1 MNRGIWPLAL
11 AGVTLVAFDCGGREE
26 REGKP
31 AQHAR
36 TASAPAM
43 QVNWTAVE
51 QALGRSGAPQ
61 PGDVYKFGLP
71 RSDLTVTVDRI
82 QLKPAFALGS
92 WVAFKATSSGATAMG
107 DLVLR
112 DDEIE
117 PVMAKLAGGGLEVT
131 AFHHHVLHETPR
143 VYYVHIHG
151 AGEAVTLAQ
160 AVRAA
165 VDLTHTPAPAAGT
178 AASAAGPLDIDTARI
193 AQVLGH
199 SGKVNGGVYQVS
211 VARPD
216 TTWQEN
222 IVIPPAMGIATAL
235 NFQSTGAGSAAITGD
250 FVLRAAEVN
259 PVLRVLRER
268 GIEVTAV
275 HNHMLDE
282 QPRLFF
288 MHFWAVG
295 DALKLAE
302 GLRAALDKVDVR
314 RPS

>member
-1 MNRGIWPLAL
+1 MSRRIWPVVL
-11 AGVTLVAFDCGGREE
+11 AGATLVLAGCSGREE
-26 REGKP
+26 REKE
-31 AQHAR
+31 AAEHAR
-36 TASAPAM
+36 TASAPPM
-43 QVNWTAVE
+43 PVNWTAVD

-82 QLKPAFALGS
+82 QLKPALALGS
-92 WVAFKATSSGATAMG
+92 WVAFKSTSSGAVVMG

-112 DDEIE
+112 DDEVE
-117 PVMAKLAGGGLEVT
+117 PVMAKLAQGGLEVT
-131 AFHHHVLHETPR
+131 ALHHHVLHETPR
-143 VYYVHIHG
+143 VYYMHIHG
-151 AGEAVTLAQ
+151 AGDAVKLAQ

-165 VDLTHTPAPAAGT
+165 VDLTHTPLPPTGT
-178 AASAAGPLDIDTARI
+178 AAPSAGALGIDTARI

-216 TTWQEN
+216 TIWQEN

-235 NFQSTGAGSAAITGD
+235 NFQPTGAGNAAITGD

-259 PVLRVLRER
+259 PALRALREH

-275 HNHMLDE
+275 HSHMLDE

-288 MHFWAVG
+288 MHFWAMG
-295 DALKLAE
+295 DAVKLAE
-302 GLRAALDKVDVR
+302 GLRAALDKVNTK
-314 RPS
+314 PS